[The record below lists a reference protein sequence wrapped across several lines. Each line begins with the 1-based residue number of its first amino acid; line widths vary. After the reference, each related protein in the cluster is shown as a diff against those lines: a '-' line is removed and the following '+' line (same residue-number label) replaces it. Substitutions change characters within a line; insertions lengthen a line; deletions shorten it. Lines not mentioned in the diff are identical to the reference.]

1 MFSKIILGKWVHL
14 SMVNE
19 QVAYVITG
27 QVCEGGPLHSII
39 TYAGH
44 LHAYDPQM

>member
-1 MFSKIILGKWVHL
+1 
-14 SMVNE
+14 MVNE

-44 LHAYDPQM
+44 LLMPTDVDVVGKRKF